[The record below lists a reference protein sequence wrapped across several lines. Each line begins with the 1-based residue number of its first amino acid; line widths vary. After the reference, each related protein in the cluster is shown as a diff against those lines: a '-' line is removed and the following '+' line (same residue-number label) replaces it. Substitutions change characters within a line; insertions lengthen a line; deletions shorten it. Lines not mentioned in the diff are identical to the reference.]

1 MLYFGVDK
9 VDVIA
14 GAAVYPV
21 FVGVDL
27 IRNLGP
33 IVAERIPSKRCA
45 LITDRIIGPLL
56 AAQVEQ
62 SLTTA
67 GIETVEI
74 SIPAGEQAKT
84 LQQTGLIC
92 DQMITAGLDRRSFVI
107 WFCGGGVGGI
117 FGVLGFT
124 FLRGG
129 PP

>member
-67 GIETVEI
+67 GIESVQIT
-74 SIPAGEQAKT
+74 IPAGEQAKT

-107 WFCGGGVGGI
+107 GLGGGVVGDIAGFVASI
-117 FGVLGFT
+117 F
-124 FLRGG
+124 
-129 PP
+129 